1 MAVQLNGQDVGPIK
15 FTDSRPGKTIHVG
28 LASPLN
34 PVDGDVWI
42 DSDALN
48 NAGKNLIQTINL
60 SSGSTVTC
68 NVSSEYKDT
77 EILIRGL
84 NTSVDSSLLVRVN
97 GDITTNYL
105 DALNAGGA
113 LSNALFV
120 VDSINSGSTNGFIKI
135 NVFDTTNTTTYK
147 LSKIEGSYVSS
158 VTNLP
163 RFLSNSSSYLLT
175 SLVSSITLTLTAGTF
190 AGGTVLVYGVN

>member
-1 MAVQLNGQDVGPIK
+1 
-15 FTDSRPGKTIHVG
+15 
-28 LASPLN
+28 
-34 PVDGDVWI
+34 
-42 DSDALN
+42 
-48 NAGKNLIQTINL
+48 
-60 SSGSTVTC
+60 
-68 NVSSEYKDT
+68 VSSEYKDT